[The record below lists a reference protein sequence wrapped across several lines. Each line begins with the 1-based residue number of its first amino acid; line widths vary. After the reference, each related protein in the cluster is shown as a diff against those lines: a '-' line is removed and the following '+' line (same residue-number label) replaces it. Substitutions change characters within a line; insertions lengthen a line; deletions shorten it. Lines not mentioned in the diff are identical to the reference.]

1 MFRTVEL
8 PFWLFLLII
17 AFALMA
23 FFSHFLF
30 PSVRWFFRRR
40 MEGVVARLNSRL
52 DRPIQPFKLMERHDM
67 IIRLA
72 HDPKVAEA
80 IAEESA
86 ATGEP
91 QTVVLERVRRY
102 AREIVPAFSAR
113 FYFTWG
119 IRIARWFARLLYKVH
134 LDDRK
139 LGEIDPTATVVFV
152 MNHRSNMDYVLVTYL
167 AAQRS
172 ALSYAVGEW
181 ARVWPLSWLIRTMG
195 AYFIRRRSD
204 RPLYRRVLSRYVQMA
219 TAEGVTQAIF
229 PEGGLS
235 LDGRTAPARMGIL
248 SYIVQGERPEGRD
261 VVFVPVALNYDRIVE
276 DRVLVEAHRAGV
288 RRFRAPIGA
297 IIAFIW
303 RHVWRAILGRF
314 RSFGTAI
321 VRFGEPVSLAAFAKG
336 REGDLTA
343 DLAQHLMAEVTRNIP
358 VLPVP
363 LVAAAWG
370 PEGVTDR
377 AALIERTKALAA
389 RFDAAG
395 AAVMLPEGGA
405 QAAVDL
411 ALAIFGL
418 RKFVTRN
425 GDGLRLDEDKRP
437 ILDFYAASILQL
449 LDAGAETIGADSG
462 KSLTKAKR
470 KGHKISKE

>member
-8 PFWLFLLII
+8 PLWSFLLII
-17 AFALMA
+17 AFALIA

-40 MEGVVARLNSRL
+40 MEGVVARLNQRL

-72 HDPKVAEA
+72 HDPKVYEA
-80 IAEESA
+80 ISEEA
-86 ATGEP
+86 QLTGEP
-91 QTVVLERVRRY
+91 ETVVMERARRY

-119 IRIARWFARLLYKVH
+119 IRLARWLAQILYKVR
-134 LDDRK
+134 LDDS
-139 LGEIDPTATVVFV
+139 LLETIEPNATIVYV

-167 AAQRS
+167 AARRS

-204 RPLYRRVLSRYVQMA
+204 RPLYRRVLARYVQMA

-235 LDGRTAPARMGIL
+235 LTGRTMPPRLGIL
-248 SYIVQGERPEGRD
+248 SYILQADPMHGRD

-276 DRVLVEAHRAGV
+276 DRVLIEADKAGV
-288 RRFRAPIGA
+288 RRFRAPVLSIA
-297 IIAFIW
+297 AFIW
-303 RHVWRAILGRF
+303 RHLWRALLGRF
-314 RSFGTAI
+314 RGFGTAA
-321 VRFGEPVSLAAFAKG
+321 VRFGAPVSLKG
-336 REGDLTA
+336 FSSSCEGDVTVA
-343 DLAQHLMAEVTRNIP
+343 LAEHLMHKITQLVP

-363 LVAAAWG
+363 LVSAAWG
-370 PEGVTDR
+370 PEPATTR
-377 AALIERTKALAA
+377 AALIARVQALADALAA
-389 RFDAAG
+389 RGAG
-395 AAVMLPEGGA
+395 MMLPQGGGE
-405 QAAVDL
+405 AAVDM
-411 ALAIFGL
+411 ALAIFRL
-418 RKFVTRN
+418 RKFVT
-425 GDGLRLDEDKRP
+425 GTDEALVLNPERREV
-437 ILDFYAASILQL
+437 LDFYAASVLQL
-449 LDAGAETIGADSG
+449 ADASAETLRP
-462 KSLTKAKR
+462 KKPRTTPR
-470 KGHKISKE
+470 RQREGHKITNK